1 MLDAG
6 VGAGAFLLADDAN
19 ALAPEAP
26 KASDQ
31 GFILGELAVAR
42 ERREFGDET
51 GDEIG
56 EMRPLR
62 MARHQRLLPRRQIR
76 VEVPQRLRSLFLD
89 PGDLLADVAAR
100 CRKHAQFVDLG
111 IEFGDGFFEIEIA
124 AHVIR
129 HQINIG
135 AKLSWSEA
143 TPGLHEESTHLQ
155 IFSVRSKVTIGSLGP
170 TLGSG
175 VSGKGSFGGEG
186 AEVKEFAMI
195 GITIKPGGRGRR
207 GQCPGFEVISPPA
220 DADRAPGFSGALR
233 PRGYRSGSS
242 ICRCGR
248 AASARCAGRRRC
260 AKDDWRRRGAARA
273 VRPAAAPA
281 PPKPQAL

>member
-62 MARHQRLLPRRQIR
+62 MARHQRLLPRRQIG
-76 VEVPQRLRSLFLD
+76 VEITQRLRSLFLD
-89 PGDLLADVAAR
+89 PRDLLADVAAR

-124 AHVIR
+124 AHVFR

-135 AKLSWSEA
+135 AKQPWSEA
-143 TPGLHEESTHLQ
+143 APGSHEESTPLQ
-155 IFSVRSKVTIGSLGP
+155 IFSVLSKVSKGSLRP
-170 TLGSG
+170 TLGSE
-175 VSGKGSFGGEG
+175 VSGKGSFGGEA
-186 AEVKEFAMI
+186 AEVKEFTII
-195 GITIKPGGRGRR
+195 GITIEPGRR
-207 GQCPGFEVISPPA
+207 GKRGQRPDFRSSLSA
-220 DADRAPGFSGALR
+220 SGC
-233 PRGYRSGSS
+233 RSRTRLFRRSS
-242 ICRCGR
+242 TT
-248 AASARCAGRRRC
+248 
-260 AKDDWRRRGAARA
+260 W
-273 VRPAAAPA
+273 V
-281 PPKPQAL
+281 